1 MIKKF
6 KDKKSEELKK
16 EKAEWLRKIS
26 PLYHLVLTWIEEVER
41 KNMKE
46 KIKKISITNHKE
58 GKLVTGFLFLRI
70 FTILVKSFR
79 FSIIRIFPFSTYFL
93 ACSILRIPKKISK
106 NC

>member
-41 KNMKE
+41 KKHEREN
-46 KIKKISITNHKE
+46 
-58 GKLVTGFLFLRI
+58 
-70 FTILVKSFR
+70 
-79 FSIIRIFPFSTYFL
+79 
-93 ACSILRIPKKISK
+93 
-106 NC
+106 